1 MTTFIE
7 HSATGEVLSSQT
19 ARFRSP
25 ARHEITFLFSKL
37 QDLVPTNHDC
47 YLTSCNGTLCIID
60 RYRPAIAGSRVLVEL
75 DGSCSWARVRQNPQQ
90 LVTDEGDI
98 IEGEQ
103 LDEVTVIGVAIRE
116 VVSTYLAPRPCL

>member
-1 MTTFIE
+1 MTELIKQY
-7 HSATGEVLSSQT
+7 ATGEVLASHA

-25 ARHEITFLFSKL
+25 VRHEIKFLFSKL

-47 YLTSCNGTLCIID
+47 YLASCKGTLCVID

-90 LVTDEGDI
+90 LVTDDGEI

-103 LDEVTVIGVAIRE
+103 LDDVTVIGVAIRE
-116 VVSTYLAPRPCL
+116 VIPTHVAPRPCL

>member
-1 MTTFIE
+1 MTESIK
-7 HSATGEVLSSQT
+7 HDVTGEVMASHAAS
-19 ARFRSP
+19 FPSP
-25 ARHEITFLFSKL
+25 ARHEIKFLFSKL

-60 RYRPAIAGSRVLVEL
+60 RYRPAIAGSRVLVER

-90 LVTDEGDI
+90 LVTDDGEI

-103 LDEVTVIGVAIRE
+103 LDDATVIGVAIRE

>member
-1 MTTFIE
+1 MTESIK
-7 HSATGEVLSSQT
+7 HDVTGEVMASHAAS
-19 ARFRSP
+19 FPSP
-25 ARHEITFLFSKL
+25 ARHEIKFLFSKL

-60 RYRPAIAGSRVLVEL
+60 RYRPAIAGSRVLVER

-90 LVTDEGDI
+90 LVTDDGEI
-98 IEGEQ
+98 VEGEQ
-103 LDEVTVIGVAIRE
+103 LDDATVIGVAIRE